1 MIPRAVCDKS
11 LIAFH
16 MAGGAF
22 QAGLRLADAFVLFC
36 AAGCVR
42 REGRNSDCRWPAQ
55 TGEHLAS
62 AQHLSRDAEFAEDL
76 AIRYADVHH
85 GLHTPYWESGEA
97 YGAARDRFMRTLFE
111 QIAKEHGVP
120 LERVY
125 SSLGRNR
132 GYIDLALNLPFVLL
146 YSFVAVAATRM
157 IWRRYPPAEDGWIA
171 GATMI
176 LLLSLAFA
184 VAGTMLGDVWSGIA
198 ENFRV
203 GNGHGSYRGQRLP
216 WSRHGTALFA
226 SMLILFWLAA
236 IEVTRR
242 MRSKH
247 SLPADRDLQ
256 SHPYGRIL

>member
-1 MIPRAVCDKS
+1 MAGS
-11 LIAFH
+11 AFH
-16 MAGGAF
+16 P
-22 QAGLRLADAFVLFC
+22 GLRLVAAFVLVLFC

-42 REGRNSDCRWPAQ
+42 REGRNSDCRWPAE

-76 AIRYADVHH
+76 AIHYADVHH
-85 GLHTPYWESGEA
+85 GRHTPYWESWEA
-97 YGAARDRFMRTLFE
+97 YGAARDRCMGTLFE

-132 GYIDLALNLPFVLL
+132 GYIDLAEDLFFLLL
-146 YSFVAVAATRM
+146 YCFVAVVATRM
-157 IWRRYPPAEDGWIA
+157 IWRRYPPAEHGWIT

-184 VAGTMLGDVWSGIA
+184 VAGTMLGDLWSRTA

-203 GNGHGSYRGQRLP
+203 GNGHLSYRTQRLFG
-216 WSRHGTALFA
+216 SRPGTALFA

-242 MRSKH
+242 MRLKH

-256 SHPYGRIL
+256 SHPHGRIL

>member
-1 MIPRAVCDKS
+1 
-11 LIAFH
+11 

-22 QAGLRLADAFVLFC
+22 QGGLRLVAAFVLVLFC

-42 REGRNSDCRWPAQ
+42 REGRNSDCRWPAE

-85 GLHTPYWESGEA
+85 GLHTPYWESREA
-97 YGAARDRFMRTLFE
+97 YGAARDRCMGTLFE

-120 LERVY
+120 VERVY

-132 GYIDLALNLPFVLL
+132 GYIDLAVNLPFMLL
-146 YSFVAVAATRM
+146 YCFVAVAATRM
-157 IWRRYPPAEDGWIA
+157 IWRRYPPAEDGWIT

-184 VAGTMLGDVWSGIA
+184 LEGTMVGRLWSGIA
-198 ENFRV
+198 EQFRV
-203 GNGHGSYRGQRLP
+203 GNGRSSYRALRLP
-216 WSRHGTALFA
+216 WLRHETALFA
-226 SMLILFWLAA
+226 SLLILFWLAA

-242 MRSKH
+242 MRLKH
-247 SLPADRDLQ
+247 SLPPDRDLQ

>member
-1 MIPRAVCDKS
+1 
-11 LIAFH
+11 

-22 QAGLRLADAFVLFC
+22 QTWLRLMAASVLVLFC

-42 REGRNSDCRWPAQ
+42 REGRNSDCRWPGE

-85 GLHTPYWESGEA
+85 GRHTPYWESWEVWD
-97 YGAARDRFMRTLFE
+97 AARDRCMGTLFE
-111 QIAKEHGVP
+111 QIAKERGVP

-132 GYIDLALNLPFVLL
+132 GYIDLAVNLPFLLL
-146 YSFVAVAATRM
+146 YCFVAVAATSM
-157 IWRRYPPAEDGWIA
+157 IWRRYSPADDGWIT

-176 LLLSLAFA
+176 LLLSLGFA
-184 VAGTMLGDVWSGIA
+184 VAGTMLGDLWSRTVEG
-198 ENFRV
+198 FRV
-203 GNGHGSYRGQRLP
+203 GNGHLSYRTQRLP
-216 WSRHGTALFA
+216 WFRHGSALFA

-236 IEVTRR
+236 IEVSRR

-247 SLPADRDLQ
+247 SLPADRMAERRGL
-256 SHPYGRIL
+256 ILPP

>member
-1 MIPRAVCDKS
+1 
-11 LIAFH
+11 
-16 MAGGAF
+16 MAGGPF
-22 QAGLRLADAFVLFC
+22 QAGLRSVAAFVLVLFC

-42 REGRNSDCRWPAQ
+42 RDGRNSDCRWPAE

-62 AQHLSRDAEFAEDL
+62 AYHLSRDADLAEDL

-85 GLHTPYWESGEA
+85 GLHTPYWESWEA
-97 YGAARDRFMRTLFE
+97 YGAARDRCMGTLFE

-120 LERVY
+120 LERVS
-125 SSLGRNR
+125 SSLGRDR
-132 GYIDLALNLPFVLL
+132 AYIDLAVNLPFVLFYCL
-146 YSFVAVAATRM
+146 AAMTATRV
-157 IWRRYPPAEDGWIA
+157 IWRRYPPAEDGWIT

-184 VAGTMLGDVWSGIA
+184 VAGTMIGRLWSGA
-198 ENFRV
+198 VEHFRV
-203 GNGHGSYRGQRLP
+203 GNGHLSYRELRLP
-216 WSRHGTALFA
+216 WLRHETALFA

-247 SLPADRDLQ
+247 SLPADRMSERRGL
-256 SHPYGRIL
+256 ILPS

>member
-1 MIPRAVCDKS
+1 
-11 LIAFH
+11 

-22 QAGLRLADAFVLFC
+22 QAGLRLVAAFVLVLFC

-42 REGRNSDCRWPAQ
+42 REGRNSDCRWPGE
-55 TGEHLAS
+55 TGEHPAS
-62 AQHLSRDAEFAEDL
+62 AWHLSRDAEFAEDL
-76 AIRYADVHH
+76 AIRYADVHYR
-85 GLHTPYWESGEA
+85 LTPYWDAVRVRCMG
-97 YGAARDRFMRTLFE
+97 TLF
-111 QIAKEHGVP
+111 QQVAKEHGVP
-120 LERVY
+120 AERVY

-132 GYIDLALNLPFVLL
+132 GYIDLAENLPFVLL
-146 YSFVAVAATRM
+146 YCVVAVAAARM
-157 IWRRYPPAEDGWIA
+157 IWRRYPPAEDGWIT

-176 LLLSLAFA
+176 LLLSLALA
-184 VAGTMLGDVWSGIA
+184 VAGTMLNAVWSGVA

-203 GNGHGSYRGQRLP
+203 GNGHLSGQRVKGP

-247 SLPADRDLQ
+247 SLPADRDLE
-256 SHPYGRIL
+256 SHPYGRIV

>member
-1 MIPRAVCDKS
+1 
-11 LIAFH
+11 
-16 MAGGAF
+16 MAGGVF
-22 QAGLRLADAFVLFC
+22 QAGPRLVAAFVLVLLF

-42 REGRNSDCRWPAQ
+42 REGRNSDCRWPGE

-62 AQHLSRDAEFAEDL
+62 AWHLSRDAEFAEDL

-85 GLHTPYWESGEA
+85 GLHTPYWESPED
-97 YGAARDRFMRTLFE
+97 YRAARDRCMGTLFE
-111 QIAKEHGVP
+111 QIAKEHGVSV
-120 LERVY
+120 EHVY
-125 SSLGRNR
+125 SSLGQNR
-132 GYIDLALNLPFVLL
+132 GYIDLAENLPFLLL
-146 YSFVAVAATRM
+146 YCFVAVVATRM
-157 IWRRYPPAEDGWIA
+157 IWRRYPPPEDGWIT

-216 WSRHGTALFA
+216 WSRHGTALLA

-242 MRSKH
+242 MRSNIQPRPSK
-247 SLPADRDLQ
+247 PTF
-256 SHPYGRIL
+256 